1 MAYAAA
7 ANKEKPSFYV
17 AKSWHNRF
25 AGPRGANLS
34 AASKKFKVKIK
45 LAPRETS
52 DTGVYVD
59 GKPNEVE
66 EVRKYFEGILGFTIG
81 VQPLSVQ
88 KCKIVP
94 LEITTLTKDRDSY
107 IEMVKKYGVAV
118 AFPRKGTDGLT
129 MIQGRSADIKSLVID
144 FGKILQREIKFEAQE
159 EQKNDD
165 GGNKK
170 LAVSHRRFNK
180 AHSRLNLEMNEVLFF
195 HPREDDDPDFERFLE
210 VLCSADHNIDV
221 CVFTIT
227 DNRIRYALADE
238 ARSGVKVRLIT
249 DNSQAEALGSDAH
262 W

>member
-25 AGPRGANLS
+25 AGPRGSNLS
-34 AASKKFKVKIK
+34 AANEKFKVKIK
-45 LAPRETS
+45 LAPRETP
-52 DTGVYVD
+52 DTGVYID
-59 GKPNEVE
+59 GKPDQIE
-66 EVRKYFEGILGFTIG
+66 ECRKYFESILGFSIG
-81 VQPLSVQ
+81 VNPLSVQ
-88 KCKIVP
+88 KCKLVP
-94 LEITTLTKDRDSY
+94 LEINSLTKDRDSY
-107 IEMVKKYGVAV
+107 IGMVKKYGVAV

-129 MIQGRSADIKSLVID
+129 LIQGRSQDIKSVAID

-165 GGNKK
+165 GNKK

-180 AHSRLNLEMNEVLFF
+180 GFSRLNMEINEVLFF

-210 VLCSADHNIDV
+210 ILRLADHTIDI

-227 DNRIRYALADE
+227 DNRIRYVLADE

-249 DNSQAEALGSDAH
+249 DNSQV
-262 W
+262 